1 MFCPA
6 GQLLFILSILII
18 YCCYRIKI
26 MFKNAITE
34 IVCKRRLGAFVQGVS
49 FSHISIQ
56 SCHIKHLK
64 NEISSNFFVSRI
76 FVVDI
81 LF

>member
-1 MFCPA
+1 
-6 GQLLFILSILII
+6 
-18 YCCYRIKI
+18 

-56 SCHIKHLK
+56 SCNIKHLK